1 MHGFTSVSLSAPL
14 VCMSA
19 PMPGPHCF
27 NEGGF
32 VTVFEITDGDASG
45 WFSFLKIALDVQNL
59 LWFRT
64 HFRADLF

>member
-1 MHGFTSVSLSAPL
+1 M
-14 VCMSA
+14 
-19 PMPGPHCF
+19 
-27 NEGGF
+27 
-32 VTVFEITDGDASG
+32 FEITDGDASG